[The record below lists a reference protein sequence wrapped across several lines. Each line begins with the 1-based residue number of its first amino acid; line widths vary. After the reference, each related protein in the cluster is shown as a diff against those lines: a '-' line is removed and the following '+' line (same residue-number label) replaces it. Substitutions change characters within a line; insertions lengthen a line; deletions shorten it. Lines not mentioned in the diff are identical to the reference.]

1 MWNIRE
7 SSTTRLLRPGYAPG
21 PAGTPARVGTVP
33 TLGRR
38 RSIPPAAIV
47 LALGGLLGAMPAQ
60 AFEFGEGEFQGSL
73 DTTISHGLTYR
84 VGKRD
89 PLLAGKTNSNDGNL
103 NYSRGVVSNTSK
115 FTTDLDIGTGDFGAF
130 VRASGFID
138 FENQNGERE
147 RTELSEDAKERVGRN
162 LELLDAYVTGTF
174 DVGDTIVDARIGRHV
189 LNWGESTFIPNGI
202 NAINPFDVSKLRL
215 PGSELREA
223 LLPVGLASLSVAP
236 TDTLSVEGFYQFEW
250 EETEIDAVGSYFS
263 VTDYVGPGAR
273 EAVLQDIADCFV
285 EGVDIDA
292 DCPTTEGDWN
302 SGFGP
307 LTPAINADIAGLAGL
322 GLMVP
327 LLENPDRDF
336 ATVLRGPDRV
346 PEDSGQWG
354 LALRYL
360 AEDLNDTEFGFYF
373 MNYHSRL
380 PIVGAKTSSPE
391 VLRGAMAAANA
402 VLTPG
407 SHTQTA
413 IGTSFTQAAR
423 ALAQVG
429 VMTQVELGLIDRTE
443 APAAIEMAIQEL
455 LDPVVVR
462 EFVEATVGSIAVPL
476 AIDRYTDRTNRTG
489 EYFLEYPEDIGLFGV
504 SFNTVLG
511 TSGWALQG
519 EYSLRPDAPL
529 QRAERSVLTEGL
541 KPVIDAL
548 GMAGCASNP
557 LMEDCPRNPANGQPL
572 PPQFFQES
580 LTTHLGTYRPR
591 KVQGYVERDVSQI
604 QATATRVFGPVLG
617 ADGLVFLTEAALMHV
632 HDMPDKIDEPLESPA
647 GGVLTAAGAP
657 NPEKADADATS
668 WGYRVA
674 ARLDYNNAIGSV
686 NLFPYAQFLHD
697 VSGNSPAPSGP
708 FVEGRTAVTLGLR
721 ADYLSRWQADLGYT
735 QYAGDGYDLSDRDF
749 ISASVKYSF

>member
-7 SSTTRLLRPGYAPG
+7 FGTTRLLLPGCARRR
-21 PAGTPARVGTVP
+21 AGTPTSTGIVP
-33 TLGRR
+33 TRGR

-47 LALGGLLGAMPAQ
+47 LAVGGLLGAMPAQ
-60 AFEFGEGEFQGSL
+60 AIEFGEGEFQGSL

-89 PLLAGKTNSNDGNL
+89 PLLVTKTNSNDGNL
-103 NYSRGVVSNTSK
+103 NYDRGVVSNTSK

-130 VRASGFID
+130 VRATGFID
-138 FENQNGERE
+138 FENQNGDRE
-147 RTELSEDAKERVGRN
+147 RTPLSEDAKDRVGRN

-174 DVGDTIVDARIGRHV
+174 DVGDTIVDARLGRHV

-236 TDTLSVEGFYQFEW
+236 TDTLSVEGFYQFDW
-250 EETEIDAVGSYFS
+250 EETQIDPVGSYFS

-273 EAVLQDIADCFV
+273 EAVLEQIANCFV
-285 EGVDIDA
+285 DGVGD
-292 DCPTTEGDWN
+292 DCRSIEGDRN

-327 LLENPDRDF
+327 LLEDPDDDF
-336 ATVLRGPDRV
+336 ATVLRGPDRT
-346 PEDSGQWG
+346 PGDSGQWG

-380 PIVGAKTSSPE
+380 PMIGARTSSPAA
-391 VLRGAMAAANA
+391 LQGALAAANA
-402 VLTPG
+402 VTARG
-407 SHTQTA
+407 SHTQSA
-413 IGTSFTQAAR
+413 IVTSITQAVETAVM
-423 ALAQVG
+423 AG
-429 VMTQVELGLIDRTE
+429 VEIGLIDPAHAE
-443 APAAIEMAIQEL
+443 AAIRQGIAEQLDPAA
-455 LDPVVVR
+455 VR
-462 EFVEATVGSIAVPL
+462 ELVSGIAGAL
-476 AIDRYTDRTNRTG
+476 AIDRYTDRSNGTG
-489 EYFLEYPEDIGLFGV
+489 EYFLEYPEDIGLLGV
-504 SFNTVLG
+504 SFNTALG

-572 PPQFFQES
+572 PPQFFQDS
-580 LTTHLGTYRPR
+580 LNTHVGTYRPR
-591 KVQGYVERDVSQI
+591 KVQGYIERDVSQV
-604 QATATRVFGPVLG
+604 QATATRVFGPTLG
-617 ADGLVFLTEAALMHV
+617 ADGLVFLTEVALMHV
-632 HDMPDKIDEPLESPA
+632 HDMPDQAREPLESPA
-647 GGVLTAAGAP
+647 GGVLTAPGAP
-657 NPEKADADATS
+657 NPENADADATS

-674 ARLDYNNAIGSV
+674 ARLDYNNAVGSV

-735 QYAGDGYDLSDRDF
+735 QYAGDGNDLSDRDF